1 MFAPALMRIA
11 YELYTDCTR
20 PAPGF
25 SCVLFFSNL
34 SHFNAKPQSMPTTI
48 DLFASDDKGAEQQK
62 TDSAHAGQDAANAEN
77 PPPPAVPPAPTFP
90 DGFDDSNAL
99 ALDAYAERAYL
110 AYAMSVVR
118 GRALPQV
125 EDGLKPVQR
134 RILHAMNEMRL
145 AANAKHVKSA
155 RVVGDVIGKYH
166 PHGDSSI
173 YDALVRVAQEFS
185 LRYPLIDGQGNF
197 GSRDGD
203 GAAAMRYTEC
213 RLTPIAEL
221 LLAEIDRGTVDF
233 VPNYDGSATEPQLLP
248 ARLPFV
254 LLNGASGIAVGMA
267 TEIPPHNLREVAEAA
282 RLLIKK
288 PHATLDEVLEVLPA
302 PDFPG
307 GGQLISTAA
316 DIREMYANGR
326 GSVRM
331 RARWHVEELARGQWR
346 LVIDELPHGVSV
358 SQVLSEIESL
368 TNPQPRAGKKDVSQE
383 QKNLKALVL
392 GVLDSVRDESS
403 DKQAVRI
410 MLEPKSARIAQAEF
424 MSVLLAHTSLETNV
438 PVNLTMMGLFGE
450 NGGRPRQK
458 NLLDILHEW
467 IAYRFATVE
476 RRTRHRLGEV
486 ERRIHI
492 LEGRMLVFLSIDEV
506 IRCIR
511 EADEPKTDLIARFG
525 LTEIQAEDILE
536 IRLRQ
541 LARLEGLRIE
551 KELNELRE
559 EAGQLKTLLESRS
572 EMTRLIQ
579 KEISDDAKRFGDDRR
594 TLIQTEAA
602 SNRKGEVAAPDEPV
616 TVIISKNGWVRV
628 RQGHDMDPATL
639 SYKVGD
645 AAGWIITSR
654 TLWPLILIDSNGRS
668 YSLRVADLPGG
679 RGDGTPLNT
688 LIDFQEG
695 GKLAQVISAAP
706 EGKYVVASSGG
717 YGFIVSVAD
726 MVARNKVGKAFLSLE
741 KGERPLPPAPVP
753 PAPPSAKEGQEL
765 GADDTASE
773 HLAAGSAANAPL
785 NVAALSENG
794 RLLLF
799 ALRELK
805 VMARG
810 RGLMLLDLSKN
821 DTLLGVAVTANAAL
835 RIQGTGRGGKA
846 ADIVIQPHEQTAYTS
861 SRARRGQEIPAKI
874 KPTGLLAESV

>member
-1 MFAPALMRIA
+1 M
-11 YELYTDCTR
+11 
-20 PAPGF
+20 
-25 SCVLFFSNL
+25 N
-34 SHFNAKPQSMPTTI
+34 TTP
-48 DLFASDDKGAEQQK
+48 DLFDSIENSD
-62 TDSAHAGQDAANAEN
+62 N
-77 PPPPAVPPAPTFP
+77 PPPPAVPPAPTFK
-90 DGFDDSNAL
+90 DDFDDGNSL
-99 ALDAYAERAYL
+99 ALDTYAERAYL

-145 AANAKHVKSA
+145 ASSAKHVKSA

-166 PHGDSSI
+166 PHGDTSI
-173 YDALVRVAQEFS
+173 YDAMVRVAQDFT

-233 VPNYDGSATEPQLLP
+233 LPNYDGSATEPQLLP

-288 PHATLDEVLEVLPA
+288 PNATLDDVLAVLPG

-307 GGQLISTAA
+307 GGQLISSAT

-331 RARWHVEELARGQWR
+331 RARWRVEELARGQWR
-346 LVIDELPHGVSV
+346 VVVYELPHGVSV
-358 SQVLSEIESL
+358 AQVLSEIESL

-392 GVLDSVRDESS
+392 GVLDMVRDESS
-403 DKQAVRI
+403 DQQAVRI
-410 MLEPKSARIAQAEF
+410 MLEPKSSRLTQDEF
-424 MSVLLAHTSLETNV
+424 MGVLLAHTSLEANV
-438 PVNLTMMGLFGE
+438 SINLTMMGLYGE

-458 NLLDILHEW
+458 NLLQILHEW

-476 RRTRHRLGEV
+476 RRTRHRLAEV
-486 ERRIHI
+486 ERRMHI
-492 LEGRMLVFLSIDEV
+492 LEGRMLVFLKIDEV

-511 EADEPKTDLIARFG
+511 EADDPKADLMARFG
-525 LTEIQAEDILE
+525 LTEMQAEDILE

-541 LARLEGLRIE
+541 LARLEGIRIE

-559 EAGQLKTLLESRS
+559 EHGQLITLLESRA
-572 EMTRLIQ
+572 EMTRLIL
-579 KEISDDAKRFGDDRR
+579 KEISEDTKRFGDDRR
-594 TLIQTEAA
+594 TLMQADSATT
-602 SNRKGEVAAPDEPV
+602 NREVAAPDEPV

-628 RQGHDMDPATL
+628 RQGHEIDPATL
-639 SYKVGD
+639 TYKAGD
-645 AAGWIITSR
+645 AAGWIALSR
-654 TLWPLILIDSNGRS
+654 TVWPLIIIDGNGRS
-668 YSLRVADLPGG
+668 YSLKVADLPSG

-688 LIDFQEG
+688 LLDFQDG
-695 GKLAQVISAAP
+695 GKLAHVISGVP
-706 EGKYVVASSGG
+706 ENKYLVASSGA
-717 YGFIVSVAD
+717 YGFITRIAD
-726 MVARNKVGKAFLSLE
+726 MISRNKAGKVFLTLE
-741 KGERPLPPAPVP
+741 KDEKPLAPQKV
-753 PAPPSAKEGQEL
+753 
-765 GADDTASE
+765 GAGDTANQRVAV
-773 HLAAGSAANAPL
+773 LADS
-785 NVAALSENG
+785 G
-794 RLLLF
+794 RLLMF
-799 ALRELK
+799 ALAELK
-805 VMARG
+805 EMARG
-810 RGLMLLDLSKN
+810 RGLMLINLTKKESL
-821 DTLLGVAVTANAAL
+821 TGIAVVNNNRL
-835 RIQGTGRGGKA
+835 RIHGIGRAGKLVEA
-846 ADIVIQPHEQTAYTS
+846 TLDTAMQIPFHS
-861 SRARRGQEIPAKI
+861 HRARRGQEIPFKM
-874 KPTGLLAESV
+874 KPADLIADV